1 MNIKEAREAIEE
13 AAMCLASG
21 PDCHPG
27 AEAWDDLNAAVRVY
41 GLAVLEKAALLGGD
55 HGVELTDEYW
65 TIRREIEEL
74 R

>member
-1 MNIKEAREAIEE
+1 MTTIKEAFAAIEE
-13 AAMCLASG
+13 C
-21 PDCHPG
+21 
-27 AEAWDDLNAAVRVY
+27 AEDELDAAVRVF

-65 TIRREIEEL
+65 TIRQKLEEL